1 MAGAVRDFYD
11 GLSDRYHLIFDD
23 WDRAVRWQGEA
34 LDRTIFEEMGE
45 GRRSILDCSA
55 GIGTQ
60 AIGLALRGHEVHATD
75 LSQRAIERARVEAAR
90 FGVPM
95 TFGVA
100 DFRSLGEGVKGTFDV
115 VISCDNSLP
124 HLLTGEDLL
133 LAARN
138 IRSRLRPNGLFLGS
152 IRDYDRVLSERPD
165 ATMPSVVD
173 APEGRRIY
181 FQAWD
186 WADDGRTYTVHLFLV
201 GESDGAWET
210 LHHKTR
216 YRALLRDELADIL
229 REAGFQKVAWHTP
242 EESGYYQPVVTARIG

>member
-1 MAGAVRDFYD
+1 MTGAAAFYD
-11 GLSDRYHLIFDD
+11 SLADRYHLIFGD
-23 WDRAVRWQGEA
+23 WDRAVRRQGEV
-34 LDRTIFEEMGE
+34 LDRMIRAEMGS
-45 GRRSILDCSA
+45 GPVSVLDCSA

-75 LSQRAIERARVEAAR
+75 LSPGAIERARKEAGR

-100 DFRSLGEGVKGTFDV
+100 DFRSLGEQVAGTFDV

-124 HLLTGEDLL
+124 HLLTDDDLL
-133 LAARN
+133 LAAHN
-138 IRSRLRPNGLFLGS
+138 IRSRLRENGLFLAS
-152 IRDYDRVLSERPD
+152 MRDYDRALRDRPA
-165 ATMPSVVD
+165 ATMPSVTD
-173 APEGRRIY
+173 TPEGRRIY

-210 LHHKTR
+210 HHQETS
-216 YRALLRDELADIL
+216 YRAVLREELVGIL
-229 REAGFQKVAWHTP
+229 REAGFEGIAWHAP
-242 EESGYYQPVVTARIG
+242 EESGYYQPVVTARRG